1 MTFLSDYRVIDVT
14 DERGLLAGHM
24 FAHLGCPGHP
34 GRAARRVA
42 QRGEHHGCHRMVLS
56 PGRRMLAGKNS
67 VVLNRTTEAGRNIY
81 ICLVE
86 TADFLFE
93 SETPGV
99 LAVEGFLPRAW

>member
-1 MTFLSDYRVIDVT
+1 
-14 DERGLLAGHM
+14 
-24 FAHLGCPGHP
+24 
-34 GRAARRVA
+34 
-42 QRGEHHGCHRMVLS
+42 
-56 PGRRMLAGKNS
+56 MLAGKNS